1 MALNQL
7 KPNIISAKINQELI
21 PMTVAVE
28 GCYRDFEADV
38 KKAGQSITIPQIAR
52 PTATTTTDGEPFT
65 FSSYESLVSSSYT
78 MYVKAQTGFGQVLDD
93 TDDAQAIG
101 GVMEKIATGGA
112 EQIAQAID
120 VHILALA
127 GDAKAVKDNASAT
140 KIETTNVLSIIDAAA
155 AKLRANNVPFTTPL
169 ELIVS
174 YRFLDLFRLAYETK
188 DTDNS
193 KMLEDGVAAIYHGIK
208 IKASNNVL
216 TASAGAEDLMIMRTN
231 RAIAFVQQVNKIET
245 IRHPYQ
251 MGDVVRGLSL
261 YQADIVQPKE
271 MIVINAKYA

>member
-7 KPNIISAKINQELI
+7 KPNIISGKINQELI

-38 KKAGQSITIPQIAR
+38 KKAGQSITIPQVAR

-65 FSSYESLVSSSYT
+65 FSSYESLVSSAYT
-78 MYVKAQTGFGQVLDD
+78 MYVKQQTGFGQALDD

-112 EQIAQAID
+112 ETIAQAVD
-120 VHILALA
+120 KHIFGLA
-127 GDAKAVKDNASAT
+127 GDAKAVLDHASAV
-140 KIETTNVLSIIDAAA
+140 KIDATNVLATIDYAAA
-155 AKLRANNVPFTTPL
+155 MLHANNVPFTTPI
-169 ELIVS
+169 ELLVS
-174 YRFLDLFRLAYETK
+174 YRFLDIFRAAYEAIDK
-188 DTDNS
+188 DNS
-193 KMLEDGVAAIYHGIK
+193 AMLADGVAAIYHGIK

-216 TASAGAEDLMIMRTN
+216 TANTGLEDLMIMRTN

-245 IRHPYQ
+245 MRHPYQ
-251 MGDVVRGLSL
+251 MADVVRGLSL

-271 MIVINAKYA
+271 MVVINAKYA